1 MNALQRMKDARLK
14 AFTQLWNENVGV
26 HKRLRKDAAN
36 WNELY
41 CFRWSDP
48 IEANA
53 LRAAGAFVDAIGL
66 NGDGDLMIEI
76 TNWNNFNP
84 AVFEVIYPDKQLCS
98 ICYRI
103 EVENSGFM
111 CPSCAKSTKEE
122 AF

>member
-1 MNALQRMKDARLK
+1 MDALQRMKDTRLK
-14 AFTQLWNENVGV
+14 AFTQLWNENVWV
-26 HKRLRKDAAN
+26 HKRLKKDAEQ

-41 CFRWSDP
+41 SFQWSDP

-53 LRAAGAFVDAIGL
+53 LRAAGAFVDAIGI
-66 NGDGDLMIEI
+66 NHEGDLMIEI

-98 ICYRI
+98 KCYRV
-103 EVENSGFM
+103 EVLTAGFM
-111 CPSCAKSTKEE
+111 CPSCAHSTKEE